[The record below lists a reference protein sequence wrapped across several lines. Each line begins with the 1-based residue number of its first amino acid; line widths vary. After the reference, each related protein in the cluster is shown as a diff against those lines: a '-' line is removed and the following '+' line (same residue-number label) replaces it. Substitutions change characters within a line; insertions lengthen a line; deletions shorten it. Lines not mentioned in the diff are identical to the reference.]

1 MAQVSGLMAAA
12 ASGASSKA
20 GAARAAASAFEDNG
34 DLVQQLGWA
43 HVDALSLDDF
53 VDELSS
59 APASSASALEV
70 YARADRLAACSTV
83 SGPTR
88 CMAYPVQMWLQ
99 IFLHLQDMRFK
110 CIALSCTMSHC
121 VTSCHFEYVVRA

>member
-1 MAQVSGLMAAA
+1 MAAA
-12 ASGASSKA
+12 SESAGSKA
-20 GAARAAASAFEDNG
+20 AAAAAAAAAFEDNG

-70 YARADRLAACSTV
+70 LHRAELACTCAGCCGA
-83 SGPTR
+83 GP
-88 CMAYPVQMWLQ
+88 Q
-99 IFLHLQDMRFK
+99 
-110 CIALSCTMSHC
+110 
-121 VTSCHFEYVVRA
+121 VVRGLVPVYIGKHVVDNSVISVPDVRTTIPRMF